1 MSVSNIWVLA
11 ESAEGAP
18 TSTTLELL
26 SKARQLGTS
35 VTAFV
40 AGDATE
46 IAAALGDFGASK
58 VYATGDLQGALPGVA
73 VTAAMKS
80 VNVFI
85 FFSILPSSYHC
96 RPMSDPP
103 RMCPCANTTPRSSRL
118 SRIDENMT
126 GNGMPYAP

>member
-46 IAAALGDFGASK
+46 IAAALGDFGATRRSTPP
-58 VYATGDLQGALPGVA
+58 AICREPCRALP
-73 VTAAMKS
+73 S
-80 VNVFI
+80 
-85 FFSILPSSYHC
+85 
-96 RPMSDPP
+96 P
-103 RMCPCANTTPRSSRL
+103 RR
-118 SRIDENMT
+118 
-126 GNGMPYAP
+126 